1 MYRSS
6 PVQIG
11 TETNWAWV
19 GAGSNHSLGVKTN
32 GTLWSWG
39 RGGQGEGGRNT
50 NTNVSSPVQVGTLTN
65 WLKVQ
70 GGGYY
75 SMAIKT
81 DGSLWGWGFND
92 YGQVGNMSA
101 TTRSSPV
108 QIGTLTD
115 WLNIHAG
122 KDAGGLSN
130 GSTLAIK
137 TNGTLWTWGRNN
149 FGQNAQGETLI
160 SARSSPVQ
168 IGTNTYFASGSF
180 GQQHGV
186 ALLNDGT
193 LASWGL
199 ESTSVLGQFLT
210 FGTNRSSPSQVGDFN
225 TSWGTSAVV
234 SVGASYTMVAKTDG
248 TLWGW
253 GLNTNG
259 QLGTGNTVNQSSP
272 VQIGTLNKWK
282 SVACGASHTI
292 AFKEYS

>member
-1 MYRSS
+1 M
-6 PVQIG
+6 
-11 TETNWAWV
+11 
-19 GAGSNHSLGVKTN
+19 
-32 GTLWSWG
+32 
-39 RGGQGEGGRNT
+39 
-50 NTNVSSPVQVGTLTN
+50 
-65 WLKVQ
+65 
-70 GGGYY
+70 
-75 SMAIKT
+75 
-81 DGSLWGWGFND
+81 
-92 YGQVGNMSA
+92 
-101 TTRSSPV
+101 
-108 QIGTLTD
+108 
-115 WLNIHAG
+115 
-122 KDAGGLSN
+122 
-130 GSTLAIK
+130 AIK
-137 TNGTLWTWGRNN
+137 TNGTLWAWGLNSS
-149 FGQNAQGETLI
+149 GQNAQGEIIIT
-160 SARSSPVQ
+160 ARSSPVQ

-210 FGTNRSSPSQVGDFN
+210 FVANRSSPSQVGDFN

-234 SVGASYTMVAKTDG
+234 SVGVSYTMVAKTDG